1 MNAQNGNLSFI
12 VLGAS
17 GDLARRKV
25 IPALFALYCQNL
37 LPANFQVLGFART
50 KMTDEAFREM
60 ITAHLTCRYTP
71 GEACGERMTEFL
83 ARCFYRAGRYDS
95 RESFQALYGTL
106 RELEGPQEA
115 CRIFYFAVPPA
126 IFHDIAHALGGAGLV
141 RPAGS
146 QPWTRVV
153 IEKPFGTDR
162 ASSDEL
168 SQQIKTV
175 FDERQIFRI
184 DHYLGK
190 EVIQNLMA
198 LRFANLIFEP
208 IWNRLYVDKVFIS
221 WAETIG
227 IEGRAGYFDGIGVI
241 RDVMQNH
248 LLQMLALVAMEQPV
262 SLTKYVRDEKVKVL
276 RSILPVTI
284 EDLVLGQY
292 AAGGGQK
299 GYREE
304 PGVPAD
310 SITSTYAMAVLRVRS
325 RRWSGV
331 PFILSAGKALDR
343 NMTEIRI
350 QFKRTA
356 GHVFL
361 DKWPEGL
368 PPNELVIRVQP
379 DESIKFGIMNKVPGL
394 GLNLEHTELNLR
406 YASAFDG
413 LIPEAYESLILDV
426 IRGDPGLFICEDE
439 LEASWDVF
447 TPVLHEIDEKRIEPE
462 PYAFGSAGPAGI
474 QKMLSKFPPRW

>member
-1 MNAQNGNLSFI
+1 MNRSKDHVSI
-12 VLGAS
+12 VVIGAS

-37 LPANFQVLGFART
+37 LPEKFRVVGFART
-50 KMTDEAFREM
+50 DMTNEAFRES
-60 ITAHLTCRYTP
+60 ITANLTCRYTP
-71 GEACGERMTEFL
+71 GESCADRMDEFL
-83 ARCFYRAGRYDS
+83 ARCFYHAGHYDS
-95 RESFQALYGTL
+95 RESFEALTTKL
-106 RELEGPQEA
+106 KQLEGPEEA
-115 CRIFYFAVPPA
+115 NRIFYFAVPPT
-126 IFHDIAHALGGAGLV
+126 IFNDIAHSLGAAGLI
-141 RPAGS
+141 RPAES
-146 QPWTRVV
+146 KPWTRVV

-168 SQQIKTV
+168 SRRLRSV

-190 EVIQNLMA
+190 EIIQNLMA

-208 IWNRLYVDKVFIS
+208 IWNRLYIDKILIS
-221 WAETIG
+221 WAETQG
-227 IEGRAGYFDGIGVI
+227 IEGRAGYFDGVGVI

-262 SLTKYVRDEKVKVL
+262 SLAKYVREEKVKVL
-276 RSILPVTI
+276 RSIQPVALA
-284 EDLVLGQY
+284 DMVLGQY
-292 AAGGGQK
+292 ASDGKRK
-299 GYREE
+299 GYLEE
-304 PGVPAD
+304 QGVAAH
-310 SITSTYAMAVLRVRS
+310 SITPTYAMAVLFMRSS
-325 RRWSGV
+325 RRWSDV
-331 PFILSAGKALDR
+331 PFILSAGKALDQ

-356 GHVFL
+356 GHVFQ
-361 DKWPEGL
+361 DKWPGGL

-406 YASAFDG
+406 YASAFNG
-413 LIPEAYESLILDV
+413 VIPEAYESLILDV
-426 IRGDPGLFICEDE
+426 IKGEPGLFICEDE

-447 TPVLHEIDEKRIEPE
+447 TPVLREIDQKRVAPE

-474 QKMLSKFPPRW
+474 QKMLQRFPSG

>member
-1 MNAQNGNLSFI
+1 MNGWNGNLSFI
-12 VLGAS
+12 VIGAS

-37 LPANFQVLGFART
+37 LPEKFRVIGFART
-50 KMTDEAFREM
+50 EMTDAAFRES
-60 ITAHLTCRYTP
+60 ITANLTCRYTP
-71 GEACGERMTEFL
+71 GESCAERMDEFL
-83 ARCFYRAGRYDS
+83 SRCFYRSGHYDS
-95 RESFQALYGTL
+95 RESFQALYTKL
-106 RELEGPQEA
+106 KELEGPQEA
-115 CRIFYFAVPPA
+115 NRIFYLAVPPS

-141 RPAGS
+141 RPAGGE
-146 QPWTRVV
+146 PWTRVV

-168 SQQIKTV
+168 SRQIRSV

-190 EVIQNLMA
+190 EVIQNLMV

-208 IWNRLYVDKVFIS
+208 IWNRLYVDKIFIS

-248 LLQMLALVAMEQPV
+248 LLQMLALVTMEQPV
-262 SLTKYVRDEKVKVL
+262 SLAKYVREEKVKVL
-276 RSILPVTI
+276 RSIQPVML
-284 EDLVLGQY
+284 DDMVLGQY
-292 AAGGGQK
+292 AAGGKQR

-310 SITSTYAMAVLRVRS
+310 SITPTYAMAVLCMRS

-331 PFILSAGKALDR
+331 PFILSAGKALDHS
-343 NMTEIRI
+343 MTEIRI

-394 GLNLEHTELNLR
+394 GLNLEHSELNLR
-406 YASAFDG
+406 YASAFEG
-413 LIPEAYESLILDV
+413 LIPEAYESLLLDV
-426 IRGDPGLFICEDE
+426 MKGEPGLFICEDE

-447 TPVLHEIDEKRIEPE
+447 TPVLHEIDKKRIAPE
-462 PYAFGSAGPAGI
+462 PYAFGSAGPASA
-474 QKMLSKFPPRW
+474 QKMLAKFPPRW

>member
-1 MNAQNGNLSFI
+1 MNTQNGNLSFI
-12 VLGAS
+12 VIGAS

-25 IPALFALYCQNL
+25 IPALFALYCQKL
-37 LPANFQVLGFART
+37 LPENFQVLGFART

-71 GEACGERMTEFL
+71 GESCGERMTEFL
-83 ARCFYRAGRYDS
+83 ARCFYRSGQYDS
-95 RESFQALYGTL
+95 RESFQALYETL
-106 RELEGPQEA
+106 RELEGPEEA
-115 CRIFYFAVPPA
+115 SRIFYFAVPPS
-126 IFHDIAHALGGAGLV
+126 IFHDIARALGGAGMV
-141 RPAGS
+141 RHAGS
-146 QPWTRVV
+146 RPWTRVV

-168 SQQIKTV
+168 SRQINSV
-175 FDERQIFRI
+175 FDEPQIFRI

-208 IWNRLYVDKVFIS
+208 IWNRLYVDKIFIS

-227 IEGRAGYFDGIGVI
+227 IEGRAGYYDGIGVI

-276 RSILPVTI
+276 RSILPVTTD
-284 EDLVLGQY
+284 DLVLGQY

-304 PGVPAD
+304 PDVPAD
-310 SITSTYAMAVLRVRS
+310 SITPTYAMAVLRVRS

-331 PFILSAGKALDR
+331 PFILSAGKALDK

-426 IRGDPGLFICEDE
+426 IKGEPGLFICEDE

-447 TPVLHEIDEKRIEPE
+447 TPVLHEIDEKRIAPDS
-462 PYAFGSAGPAGI
+462 YAFGSSGPEGI
-474 QKMLSKFPPRW
+474 QKMLAKFPPRW